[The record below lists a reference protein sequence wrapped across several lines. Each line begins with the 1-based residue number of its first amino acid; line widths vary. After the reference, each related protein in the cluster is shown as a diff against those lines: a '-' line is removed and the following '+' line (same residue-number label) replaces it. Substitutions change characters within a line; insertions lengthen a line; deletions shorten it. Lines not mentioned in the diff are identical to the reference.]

1 MVNPKPWTVPIILPE
16 MGCMYKPSPKGYVW
30 RVSMSFTTQYIYST
44 RHIAHRI
51 GSDLQ
56 LSAASDLTLRRYS
69 SYWVNHRWCLR
80 YKNCHKW
87 IWIIWIIWIMNN
99 MNNMNYY
106 TVNCFSP
113 WDISDTLYNCFIL
126 VLTTATGLDQRRLH
140 QRLTRGGSSPTNASP
155 LCCDLAGTA
164 NAKPAWKQTHWC

>member
-1 MVNPKPWTVPIILPE
+1 
-16 MGCMYKPSPKGYVW
+16 
-30 RVSMSFTTQYIYST
+30 
-44 RHIAHRI
+44 
-51 GSDLQ
+51 
-56 LSAASDLTLRRYS
+56 
-69 SYWVNHRWCLR
+69 
-80 YKNCHKW
+80 
-87 IWIIWIIWIMNN
+87 MNN

-164 NAKPAWKQTHWC
+164 NAKPAWKQTH